1 MVIIKNGYAD
11 EFFNPA
17 FLSDNGNEVAD
28 LSRFDKGL
36 GQAAGEYRVEV
47 FLNGEY
53 VATQDILFVSYE
65 KEGEIKPGT
74 DDSGLIPCLTTDWL
88 KKYNIDTSKAVLLN
102 DSCVDFRSTY
112 DKSQARF
119 DFEEQKLRADESPND
134 FGKNH

>member
-53 VATQDILFVSYE
+53 VATQDILFVSNE
-65 KEGEIKPGT
+65 KEDEIKPGT
-74 DDSGLIPCLTTDWL
+74 DDSGLIPCFTTDWL

-102 DSCVDFRSTY
+102 DSGVDFRTTY
-112 DKSQARF
+112 DKTQARLQF
-119 DFEEQKLRADESPND
+119 HEQTSTND
-134 FGKNH
+134 NNTY

>member
-1 MVIIKNGYAD
+1 MLSCAMITGNMVIIKNGYAD

-53 VATQDILFVSYE
+53 VATQDILFVSNE
-65 KEGEIKPGT
+65 KEDEIKPGT
-74 DDSGLIPCLTTDWL
+74 DDSGLIPCLTTD
-88 KKYNIDTSKAVLLN
+88 
-102 DSCVDFRSTY
+102 
-112 DKSQARF
+112 
-119 DFEEQKLRADESPND
+119 
-134 FGKNH
+134 